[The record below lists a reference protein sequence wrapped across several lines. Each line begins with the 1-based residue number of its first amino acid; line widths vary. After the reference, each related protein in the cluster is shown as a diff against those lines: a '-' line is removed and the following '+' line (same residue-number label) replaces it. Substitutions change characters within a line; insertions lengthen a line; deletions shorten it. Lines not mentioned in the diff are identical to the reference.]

1 MRQDRR
7 ANQGVPPSG
16 KRTAGR
22 GEKRTG
28 PADLAIMFNP
38 RPMTIV
44 SILGRRF
51 KALLDSGSMKS
62 FISTAVEKHVHTNH
76 YRPQGTGMPIRLAN
90 GTETSVDKWYGIPI
104 EIGRARTVQLFG
116 AMPDLT
122 VDVLVG
128 VDVMTDLN
136 IGIPPPPKQAKM
148 CAAMCTVN
156 HSDEMEILERFLTTE
171 LPKFNNI
178 RGPTDLIEHKIRLKN
193 DLPIKQRY
201 RPRNPAIQ
209 TIIDH
214 EIHEMERAGVI
225 EPSQSPWSSP
235 VVIAKKKDGRPRFCI
250 DFRKVN
256 EVSHKDAYPLPQV
269 EATLDKLR
277 GARYLSTIDLKNG
290 YWQVPLA
297 AESRPVTAF
306 TVPGRGLMQFR
317 VMPFGL
323 HSAPA
328 TFQRLLD
335 TVLGPALEP
344 HVFVYLDDII
354 IVSTTLDD
362 HLRHLSE
369 VFKRLR
375 RAKLRI
381 NPDKCRFAADQ
392 LRYLG
397 HMVTPEGIH
406 TDPEKTEAITRIPP
420 PRNVREVRQFLG
432 MLSWY
437 RRFIDNFSERARP
450 LTQLTGKKQKWQWT
464 TEEENAFISLK
475 TALTIAPVLAP
486 ISRKRSYYEPMRQ
499 TLDLVSSLHSITEKT
514 NA

>member
-1 MRQDRR
+1 
-7 ANQGVPPSG
+7 
-16 KRTAGR
+16 
-22 GEKRTG
+22 
-28 PADLAIMFNP
+28 
-38 RPMTIV
+38 MTII
-44 SILGRRF
+44 SILGRRY

-62 FISTAVEKHVHTNH
+62 FVSTAVEKHCYANH
-76 YRPQGTGMPIRLAN
+76 YRPQDTGIPIRLAN
-90 GTETSVDKWYGIPI
+90 GAETAVDAWYNIPV
-104 EIGRARTVQLFG
+104 EIGQVKTTQQFG
-116 AMPDLT
+116 VMPDLT
-122 VDVLVG
+122 VDVLIG
-128 VDVMTDLN
+128 VDILAQLG
-136 IGIPPPPKQAKM
+136 IGIPPPPKQSRI
-148 CAAMCTVN
+148 CTAMCTASHKN
-156 HSDEMEILERFLTTE
+156 EAKILERFLATE
-171 LPKFNNI
+171 LPKFDNI
-178 RGPTDLIEHKIRLKN
+178 RGPTDLVEHKIRLKS

-201 RPRNPAIQ
+201 RPRNPAMQ
-209 TIIDH
+209 GIIDD
-214 EIHEMERAGVI
+214 EVREMERAGVI

-235 VVIAKKKDGRPRFCI
+235 IVIAKKKDGRPRFCI

-256 EVSHKDAYPLPQV
+256 EVLYKDAYPLPQV

-354 IVSTTLDD
+354 IVSATLDD
-362 HLRHLSE
+362 HLRHLTE
-369 VFKRLR
+369 VFERLR

-437 RRFIDNFSERARP
+437 RRFLENFSVRARP
-450 LTQLTGKKQKWQWT
+450 LTRLTSKKQKWQWT
-464 TEEENAFISLK
+464 DKEENAFTSLK
-475 TALTIAPVLAP
+475 AALTTAPVLACP
-486 ISRKRSYYEPMRQ
+486 DFTKTFVLQ
-499 TLDLVSSLHSITEKT
+499 TDASNIGLGAVLTQHHE
-514 NA
+514 

>member
-1 MRQDRR
+1 
-7 ANQGVPPSG
+7 
-16 KRTAGR
+16 
-22 GEKRTG
+22 
-28 PADLAIMFNP
+28 
-38 RPMTIV
+38 
-44 SILGRRF
+44 
-51 KALLDSGSMKS
+51 
-62 FISTAVEKHVHTNH
+62 
-76 YRPQGTGMPIRLAN
+76 MPIRLAN
-90 GTETSVDKWYGIPI
+90 GTKTSVGEWYNIPI
-104 EIGRARTVQLFG
+104 KMGRVKTIQQFG
-116 AMPDLT
+116 VMPDLT
-122 VDVLVG
+122 VDVLIG
-128 VDVMTDLN
+128 VDAMAQLG
-136 IGIPPPPKQAKM
+136 IGIPPPPKQSRI
-148 CAAMCTVN
+148 CTAMCTTDYK
-156 HSDEMEILERFLTTE
+156 DEAKTFEQFLATE
-171 LPKFNNI
+171 LPKFDSI
-178 RGPTDLIEHKIRLKN
+178 RGPTNLTEHKIRLKI

-201 RPRNPAIQ
+201 RPRNPAMQ
-209 TIIDH
+209 RIIDE

-235 VVIAKKKDGRPRFCI
+235 IVIAKKKDGRPRFCI

-277 GARYLSTIDLKNG
+277 DARYLSTIDLKNG

-297 AESRPVTAF
+297 PESRPVTAF

-335 TVLGPALEP
+335 TILGPALEP

-354 IVSTTLDD
+354 IVSATLDD
-362 HLRHLSE
+362 HLRHLTE

-375 RAKLRI
+375 QAKLRI
-381 NPDKCRFAADQ
+381 NPDKCRFGADQ

-397 HMVTPEGIH
+397 HLVTPEGIH

-437 RRFIDNFSERARP
+437 RRFLENFSRRAQP
-450 LTQLTGKKQKWQWT
+450 LTRLTSKKQK
-464 TEEENAFISLK
+464 
-475 TALTIAPVLAP
+475 
-486 ISRKRSYYEPMRQ
+486 
-499 TLDLVSSLHSITEKT
+499 
-514 NA
+514 